1 MTVEY
6 DASGLVSVSMD
17 ELKALL
23 PDPLETKWCPLC
35 KLPVEDGHKHWRDLQ
50 PIEEVREAD
59 AYVGLY
65 KSVAKWRSKWL
76 T

>member
-1 MTVEY
+1 MEI
-6 DASGLVSVSMD
+6 SID

-23 PDPLETKWCPLC
+23 PWKLETVWCPLC
-35 KLPVEDGHKHWRDLQ
+35 KLPVEMTHKHWSALQ

-59 AYVGLY
+59 AYVALY
-65 KSVAKWRSKWL
+65 KSVEKWRSKWL